1 MGYHS
6 TNYYNTKMFK
16 GNTDKTGYAWWYD
29 QSRENPDRPSHYPSF
44 IPLPVMRDVLGWDAK
59 ESVRLTAVFEMPVLD
74 DDGHIVLGEDGNAV
88 FQEYE
93 IPVKD
98 HKALGRSDWIQNG
111 IPEGEEEGA
120 SQILSI
126 VSTEYGVHNAKD
138 VFFGNVEILVGGE
151 ENMGIE
157 SFGELKW
164 GRRLF
169 ASFSLPDHVVNPD
182 SGLEFRPI
190 LTVVT
195 SYDRTL
201 ATKYVRTFGIPVCDN
216 TLNWELTRAGEKDGQ
231 FTLKHSKNSAA
242 RLGDAKVALGLLTEQ
257 VDDMQRFTSELM
269 SVEVPEDI
277 FVKWLDKMVPIPE
290 VKRSRATVK
299 SVQGEDVEIEKIS
312 AHAQTIALKKR
323 DQLVE
328 MWDIDPRVTGPI
340 DSGRPWKNTK
350 LGLLQ
355 LWNTYNQREAS
366 FKGAKAFGGD
376 KDSARAQ
383 MNMDKTINGTFATED
398 AKALKALDIVFK
410 EEAEKV
416 AVAVPAGAPT
426 SDPEKKV
433 PAKRT
438 SRSKTQNN

>member
-16 GNTDKTGYAWWYD
+16 GNTDKTGHAWWYD
-29 QSRENPDRPSHYPSF
+29 QSRENPDRPSHYPGF

-59 ESVRLTAVFEMPVLD
+59 ESVKLIAVFEMPVLD
-74 DDGHIVLGEDGNAV
+74 DDGNIVLDDEGNAV
-88 FQEYE
+88 FKAVE

-98 HKALGRSDWIQNG
+98 HKALGRSDWIANG
-111 IPEGEEEGA
+111 IPDGEEEGA
-120 SQILSI
+120 SQILSV

-138 VFFGNVEILVGGE
+138 VFFGNVEELVGGE
-151 ENMGIE
+151 EHMGIE

-169 ASFSLPDHVVNPD
+169 ASFSIPEHVENPD
-182 SGLEFRPI
+182 SGLQFRPI

-216 TLNWELTRAGEKDGQ
+216 TLNWELTKAGEKDGQ
-231 FTLKHSKNSAA
+231 FTLKHSKNSAG
-242 RLGDAKVALGLLTEQ
+242 RLGDAKIALGLLSEQTE
-257 VDDMQRFTSELM
+257 DMQRFTSELM
-269 SVEVPEDI
+269 RVEVPEDI
-277 FVKWLDKMVPIPE
+277 FQKWLEVMVPMPPIKE
-290 VKRSRATVK
+290 STSMALST
-299 SVQGEDVEIEKIS
+299 QGEQVEIKKVS
-312 AHAQTIALKKR
+312 AHAQTIAIKKR
-323 DQLVE
+323 EALMD
-328 MWDIDPRVTGPI
+328 MWENDERVTGPES
-340 DSGRPWKNTK
+340 DGRPWKNRK
-350 LGLLQ
+350 LGLFQ

-376 KDSARAQ
+376 KDAARAQ

-398 AKALKALDIVFK
+398 AKAFKALDAVFAA
-410 EEAEKV
+410 EAEKV
-416 AVAVPAGAPT
+416 AVLVPAGAPT

-433 PAKRT
+433 TKRT
-438 SRSKTQNN
+438 PRSKAQNN